1 MIGSDVDAR
10 WEDIRI
16 HGVST
21 DTRTL
26 QPGNLYI
33 PIIGERFN
41 GHAFAL
47 EAIRKGAAAILWS
60 RHQPKAPELEG
71 QPIIYTED
79 TLAAIGRLAAAY
91 RRQLGLRVIGITG
104 SNGKT
109 STKDIL
115 AAVLSVRYKTQKTFG
130 NLNNHLGVPLTL
142 LALEEDT
149 EYAVIEMG
157 MSGLGEIRELAAI
170 VKPDTAIITNVSE
183 VHLGDLH
190 TRERIMQAKLEI
202 TESLGRDELFIY
214 NGDHEQMHRAVQEMN
229 LTCKRVTFG
238 EKLYNQLHAEE
249 IRVTRSG
256 VSFKVGEQRFELPV
270 LGRHQALNALAAIA
284 AAKHAGLT
292 DAEIRLG
299 LRNVQLTGMRNE
311 WREVSGI
318 SIINDAYKS
327 NPSSVRAAL
336 DLVYALEPFAQK
348 IVVLGDMVE
357 LGEES
362 VQLHRE
368 IGEQLREDQ
377 LDYVFT
383 IGRTAMHIAQAAEDR
398 FAPGRVIACLDQ
410 EELRRKILEVLEE
423 GTLLLVKGSRTL
435 GLESLV
441 ESLTQEVAG

>member
-1 MIGSDVDAR
+1 MIGSEVDAR
-10 WEDIRI
+10 WEHTRI

-26 QPGNLYI
+26 QPGNLYV
-33 PIIGERFN
+33 PIVGERFN
-41 GHAFAL
+41 GHDFAA
-47 EAIRKGAAAILWS
+47 EAIRKGAAAVLWS
-60 RHQPKAPELEG
+60 LRQPGPPEG
-71 QPIIYTED
+71 HPIIYTDD
-79 TLAAIGRLAAAY
+79 TLAAIGQLAAEY
-91 RRQLGLRVIGITG
+91 RRQLKLRVIGITG

-115 AAVLSVRYKTQKTFG
+115 ASVLSVRYKTQKTFG

-149 EYAVIEMG
+149 EYAVVEMG
-157 MSGLGEIRELAAI
+157 MSGLGEIRELSAI

-183 VHLGDLH
+183 VHLGDLY

-202 TESLGRDELFIY
+202 TENLGREELLIY
-214 NGDHEQMHRAVQEMN
+214 HGDHEQLHRTVQEMN
-229 LTCKRVTFG
+229 LACKRVTFG
-238 EKLYNQLHAEE
+238 EKLYNQLQVGE
-249 IRVTRSG
+249 IRVTKSG
-256 VSFKVGEQRFELPV
+256 VSFKVGDQRFEMPV

-284 AAKHAGLT
+284 AARAAGLT
-292 DAEIRLG
+292 DAEIRYG

-311 WREVSGI
+311 WHEVSGI

-336 DLVYALEPFAQK
+336 DLVYALEPFARK
-348 IVVLGDMVE
+348 VVVLGDMVE
-357 LGEES
+357 LGEEE

-368 IGEQLREDQ
+368 IGEQLRPDQ

-383 IGRTAMHIAQAAEDR
+383 IGSTAMHIAQAAEGR
-398 FAPGRVIACLDQ
+398 FASGRVIACLDQ
-410 EELRRKILEVLEE
+410 EELKRKILDVLVE

-441 ESLTQEVAG
+441 EALAQEVAG